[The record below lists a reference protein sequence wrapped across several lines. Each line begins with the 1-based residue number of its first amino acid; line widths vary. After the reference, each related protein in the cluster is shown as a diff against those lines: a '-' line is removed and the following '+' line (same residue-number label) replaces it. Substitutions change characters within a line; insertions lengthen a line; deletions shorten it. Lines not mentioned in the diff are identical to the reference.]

1 MFPVSAANQWD
12 PVISL
17 SFNSGPV
24 CSDCVIV
31 GYLVVPQKITVNIY
45 KYLLTT

>member
-12 PVISL
+12 PVV
-17 SFNSGPV
+17 SFNSGPMY
-24 CSDCVIV
+24 SDCVIV
-31 GYLVVPQKITVNIY
+31 GYLVIPQKITVSIY